1 MSGWLGGSFCV
12 SMQDLGERSTSGAPC
27 GDCVNMLR
35 PKLGHAAF
43 SLFRSVVILLPHF
56 WCNLTRFCMAS
67 VNNHRRLRVL
77 GILLG
82 VAIRT
87 KKPLA
92 IPLAPFVWKLLAN
105 MTLVLDDL
113 EETDSLFTQSLRY
126 VRELSDDIP
135 EDMLNEV
142 RWGDR
147 LALHTESALCPR
159 AQ

>member
-1 MSGWLGGSFCV
+1 M
-12 SMQDLGERSTSGAPC
+12 RSLSITP
-27 GDCVNMLR
+27 
-35 PKLGHAAF
+35 P
-43 SLFRSVVILLPHF
+43 
-56 WCNLTRFCMAS
+56 
-67 VNNHRRLRVL
+67 RLSI

-105 MTLVLDDL
+105 MTLGLDDL

-135 EDMLNEV
+135 EDTLNEV
-142 RWGDR
+142 RKDR
-147 LALHTESALCPR
+147 LVVNGVLHA
-159 AQ
+159 